1 MWHLGD
7 SPQIRHL
14 DSVAKSAALPH
25 VVELAQAEMVARVC
39 KHLLQRKLCAIIRR
53 MLDFTLAASD
63 TTSQAGA
70 AVNAAATKHVA
81 KSYVGRAWLA
91 CVQTQ
96 RARGFLTHGSATA
109 PSHTSCDRAPGVD
122 VVATGMRWYYRRR
135 CRSPSFSSST

>member
-25 VVELAQAEMVARVC
+25 VVELAQTEMVARVC

-81 KSYVGRAWLA
+81 KSYVGRAMAGLRADTTCPWLPHA
-91 CVQTQ
+91 QL
-96 RARGFLTHGSATA
+96 RHGSLTHV
-109 PSHTSCDRAPGVD
+109 R
-122 VVATGMRWYYRRR
+122 
-135 CRSPSFSSST
+135 